1 MTRGLPMASSNSA
14 ADNPVAQ
21 ARAQFPGTRDLV
33 YLDTA
38 SRGLLPATA
47 KAAIDRQVDLHVQGR
62 VDKAQMFDLI
72 ERVRKRYAGLIR
84 AQPDEI
90 AYVKNVSEGLNMAG
104 CAIPWHAGDN
114 VIVCAELEHPSNLY
128 PWLNLKRRLGIEVR
142 SIPARDGQIP
152 ADDMIAAIDRKTRV
166 VTCSYVTF
174 APGLRTDV
182 ARLAEACAARD
193 VMLLVDGAQAIGILD
208 IDMDRVPI
216 SVMSVSTQKGL
227 AALYGTGMLYVRK
240 SWAERLD
247 PPFLSRFSVDLGTAH
262 EAAGGG
268 DNYALMPGARRFEVG
283 NYNFLGAA
291 AVEPGLDIISE
302 LTTKAIEDHVLRL
315 GERLIGGLQAL
326 GLPIFAAQPGAHR
339 AHIVAIGNAIGSQH
353 DATDDASMQ
362 SLYKTLSDNGVVLTI
377 RRGILR
383 LSLHLYN
390 NQDDVERVIDI
401 ARSWGAKRAA

>member
-1 MTRGLPMASSNSA
+1 MASP
-14 ADNPVAQ
+14 NPAVDEQ
-21 ARAQFPGTRDLV
+21 VLKARALFPGTLGLV

-38 SRGLLPATA
+38 ARGLLPATA
-47 KAAIDRQVDLHVQGR
+47 KDAIDRQIDLHVQGR

-72 ERVRKRYAGLIR
+72 ERVRERYARLIH

-104 CAIPWHAGDN
+104 CAVPWRAGDN

-152 ADDMIAAIDRKTRV
+152 VDDMIAAIDRRTRV

-182 ARLAEACAARD
+182 AQLAEACAERD
-193 VMLLVDGAQAIGILD
+193 VMLLVDGAQAIGVLD
-208 IDMDRVPI
+208 IDMERVPI
-216 SVMSVSTQKGL
+216 SAMSVSTQKGL
-227 AALYGTGMLYVRK
+227 AALYGMGMLYVRK

-291 AVEPGLDIISE
+291 AVEPSLDIIAR

-315 GERLIGGLQAL
+315 SERLIAGLHAL
-326 GLPIFAAQPGAHR
+326 GLPVFAAQPGAHR
-339 AHIVAIGNAIGSQH
+339 AHIVAIGNAIGTQH

-362 SLYKTLSDNGVVLTI
+362 SLYQALSDNGVVLTV

-390 NQDDVERVIDI
+390 NQDDVERVVDI
-401 ARSWGAKRAA
+401 ARSWCAKRAA